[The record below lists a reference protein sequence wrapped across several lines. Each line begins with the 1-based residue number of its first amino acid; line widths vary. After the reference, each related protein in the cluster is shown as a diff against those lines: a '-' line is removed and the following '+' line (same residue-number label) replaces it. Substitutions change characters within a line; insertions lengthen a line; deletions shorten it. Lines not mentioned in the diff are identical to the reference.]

1 MGKLN
6 LLQGKWDGKVG
17 QTVGAKW
24 KNKATIR
31 AYAKPSNPNTALQQE
46 KRTVFKDMSQYVAL
60 FADQIKTL
68 SSLNTRGQ
76 SVRNAIIQAN
86 KDQFGTSATFDP
98 ATLIINKGGLVAL
111 ENVRYVSD
119 DTAVSFK
126 RPTATNISDKAV
138 VVIIAVN
145 NVDKVAGVK
154 TELAKGTGDTASVDI
169 TDITRVGGGGNYHLY
184 VYMIDYRG
192 STRVG
197 NNSVHLLMS

>member
-31 AYAKPSNPNTALQQE
+31 AYAKPSNPNTAPQQE
-46 KRTVFKDMSQYVAL
+46 KRTVFKAMSQFVAL
-60 FADQIKTL
+60 FADQIKSL

-86 KDQFGTSATFDP
+86 KDQFAAGGRFNKD
-98 ATLIINKGGLVAL
+98 TLIVNKGGLVAL
-111 ENVRYVSD
+111 ENVQVAAGGQ
-119 DTAVSFK
+119 TITWTP
-126 RPTATNISDKAV
+126 PTATNISAKATV
-138 VVIIAVN
+138 VVVVVN
-145 NVDKVAGVK
+145 SERKIGIVHTALASTGTIDASAGIV
-154 TELAKGTGDTASVDI
+154 GDPSDYSV
-169 TDITRVGGGGNYHLY
+169 Y

-197 NNSVHLLMS
+197 NNSVKVNFT

>member
-46 KRTVFKDMSQYVAL
+46 KRTVFKEMSKYVAL
-60 FADQIKTL
+60 FADQIKAL

-86 KDQFGTSATFDP
+86 KDQFGTSATFNP
-98 ATLIINKGGLVAL
+98 ETLIVNKGGLVAL
-111 ENVRYVSD
+111 NGLSY
-119 DTAVSFK
+119 DTSMGEIKWTA
-126 RPTATNISDKAV
+126 PTATNISAKAV
-138 VVIIAVN
+138 VVAVC
-145 NVDKVAGVK
+145 VDQTHTMATVVQAPASAGTV
-154 TELAKGTGDTASVDI
+154 TIPSTYAS
-169 TDITRVGGGGNYHLY
+169 GNAY

-197 NNSVHLLMS
+197 NNSVRLSLG

>member
-46 KRTVFKDMSQYVAL
+46 KRTTFRAMSQFVAL

-86 KDQFGTSATFDP
+86 KTQFGTSSAFNPDN
-98 ATLIINKGGLVAL
+98 LIVNKGGLVAL
-111 ENVRYVSD
+111 EGLQVASG
-119 DTAVSFK
+119 TQTISWTP
-126 RPTATNISDKAV
+126 PTATNISAKATVVAV
-138 VVIIAVN
+138 VVNSSRKQGFVHTA
-145 NVDKVAGVK
+145 
-154 TELAKGTGDTASVDI
+154 LASTGTLDASANIVGDPSD
-169 TDITRVGGGGNYHLY
+169 YKCY

-197 NNSVHLLMS
+197 NNSVTVNFT